1 MVDNATLFVRHPDGQ
16 RFGPATTE
24 IIFEWIDRNSVSR
37 DAIIEDSAT
46 GTELPISQMPEF
58 ASRFSRDA
66 GDLLIPKNAGALI
79 SYYVGIFA
87 FVGTLVLVLP
97 GFILGIVALV
107 FGIRGWR
114 YASRNPL
121 AHGKIHALV
130 GIVCGTINILIG
142 LALMALIIVAMLTP

>member
-97 GFILGIVALV
+97 ASSWASSPWSLV
-107 FGIRGWR
+107 FEAGGTRHGTLSPMARFMRWS
-114 YASRNPL
+114 ASCAARS
-121 AHGKIHALV
+121 IS
-130 GIVCGTINILIG
+130 
-142 LALMALIIVAMLTP
+142 